1 MRKKIFILGSYNV
14 DIVTYLDRFPVPGES
29 IAATSSSTFPGGK
42 GANQALAASRSGGQV
57 NFAVKVGLDAFG
69 RNAEREL
76 PESPIASLDI
86 FVCDSKPT
94 GKAMIMIN
102 QSSGENIITID
113 LGANAAFSETDID
126 SLSDKI
132 GESGYFLTQLENNW
146 DATLKAIRIAR
157 SKDTTVILN
166 PAPFNENI
174 MDVLDL
180 IDIITPNETEAELI
194 SGIKIETATD
204 AIKAARK
211 IKSMGVKNVLITLGA
226 KGCVLV
232 NDEFMG
238 SLPVFPAKC
247 VDTTGAGDSF
257 NGAFVARLAAGD
269 PIVDAAVYGSAFA
282 SCATELMGASSHPS
296 LADVETRLKSLV
308 L

>member
-14 DIVTYLDRFPVPGES
+14 DIVSYLDRFPVPGES
-29 IAATSSSTFPGGK
+29 VAATSSSTFPGGK
-42 GANQALAASRSGGQV
+42 GANQALAASRAGGMV
-57 NFAVKVGLDAFG
+57 NFAVKVGQDAFG
-69 RNAEREL
+69 RNAEKEL
-76 PESPIASLDI
+76 PESPIASLDV
-86 FVCDSKPT
+86 FVCNSKPT
-94 GKAMIMIN
+94 GKALIMIN
-102 QSSGENIITID
+102 QRSGENIITID
-113 LGANAAFSETDID
+113 LGANAAFTDTDIQ

-146 DATLKAIRIAR
+146 DATLKAIQIAR
-157 SKDTTVILN
+157 DKGTTIILN
-166 PAPFNENI
+166 PAPFSEEI
-174 MDVLDL
+174 MGVLGL

-194 SGIKIETATD
+194 SGIKIETTAD

-226 KGCVLV
+226 KGGVLV

-238 SLPVFPAKC
+238 DLPIFPAKC

-269 PIVDAAVYGSAFA
+269 PIIDAAIYGSAFA

-296 LADVETRLKSLV
+296 LADVETRLKSRAV
-308 L
+308 